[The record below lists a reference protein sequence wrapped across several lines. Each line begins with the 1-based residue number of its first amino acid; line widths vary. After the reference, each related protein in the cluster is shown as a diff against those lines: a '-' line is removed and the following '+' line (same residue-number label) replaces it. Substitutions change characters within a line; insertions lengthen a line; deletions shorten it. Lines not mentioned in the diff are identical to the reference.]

1 MDKPVKITDT
11 TLRDA
16 HQSLWATR
24 MTVDEILEILPAIDK
39 VGYHALEV
47 WGGATF
53 DASLR
58 YLGEDPWI
66 KLRRI
71 KQTVKNTPLQ
81 MLLRGQNIVGYQNY
95 PDDVVEAFIKKAVAN
110 GIDIIR
116 IFDALNDIRNLEFAT
131 KVAKEEGAHV
141 QGSVVYTVSPVHT
154 NEQYLKTA
162 LNLVDM
168 GVDSICIKDMAGLLT
183 PYKTYD
189 LIKLLKENIS
199 IPIEVHSHYVGGMAV
214 ASYMK
219 AVEAGADIIDT
230 ASVPLAFGV
239 SQPPVETLVRIFNG
253 TPFDSGLNLTQLFEI
268 ADYFEEL
275 RKKRGFERGVTRLS
289 DMQVFS
295 HQVPG
300 GMLTNLV
307 SQLKQQKALD
317 KIGQVLEEI
326 PRVRQDLGFPPLV
339 TPTSQIIGVQ
349 SVLNVL
355 MGERYKVVPEEVKA
369 YVRGYYGRPP
379 APIDEVIRRKII
391 GKEKPITCRP
401 ADLLSPRMEKIREE
415 LGNLAQKEEDYISYA
430 LFPQVTLKFL
440 KGEVVPDLAGGL
452 AVTQSTAVNLAK
464 GEEEMNIKEIEQLIN
479 IVNNSEI
486 NELNIEKDGMK
497 VNIKRGLTSN
507 SNSSESKKTPA
518 ESKSKTVKEE
528 NVEVLDEDVVEIKAS
543 MVGTFYQAPAPDAP
557 PYVKEGDNVKEGQV
571 LCIIEAMKLMNE
583 IQTEHTGKIIRIL
596 VQDGQPVEYGQ
607 PLFLLKKF

>member
-1 MDKPVKITDT
+1 LDKPVKITDT

-24 MTVDEILEILPAIDK
+24 MTTDEILEIVPLLDK

-53 DASLR
+53 DTCLR
-58 YLGEDPWI
+58 YLGEDPWLR
-66 KLRRI
+66 LRRI
-71 KQTVKNTPLQ
+71 KQKVKNTPLQ

-116 IFDALNDIRNLEFAT
+116 VFDALNDIRNLEYSI
-131 KVAKEEGAHV
+131 KIAKQEGAHV
-141 QGSVVYTVSPVHT
+141 QGSVVYTISPVHT
-154 NEQYLKTA
+154 NEQYLQTA
-162 LNLVDM
+162 LQLVNA
-168 GVDSICIKDMAGLLT
+168 GVDSLCIKDMAGLLT
-183 PYKTYD
+183 PYKAYE

-214 ASYMK
+214 ASYVK

-239 SQPPVETLVRIFNG
+239 SQPPVETLVRIFSG
-253 TPFDSGLNLTQLFEI
+253 TPFDTGLNLNLLFEI

-275 RKKRGFERGVTRLS
+275 RKKRGFERGVTRLN
-289 DMQVFS
+289 DMRVFS

-307 SQLKQQKALD
+307 SQLKQQNALD

-339 TPTSQIIGVQ
+339 TPTSQIVGVQ
-349 SVLNVL
+349 AVLNVL
-355 MGERYKVVPEEVKA
+355 MGERYKIVPEEVKA
-369 YVRGYYGRPP
+369 YVKGYYGRPP
-379 APIDEVIRRKII
+379 APIDEVIKKKII
-391 GKEKPITCRP
+391 GKEKEINCRP
-401 ADLLSPRMEKIREE
+401 ADLLEPRMEKAREE
-415 LGNLAQKEEDYISYA
+415 LGNLAQKEEDYITYA
-430 LFPQVTLKFL
+430 LFPQIALKFF
-440 KGEVVPDLAGGL
+440 KGEIVPDLGGGL
-452 AVTQSTAVNLAK
+452 TAQSTSNPGK
-464 GEEEMNIKEIEQLIN
+464 GDEEMNIKEIEQLIN
-479 IVNNSEI
+479 LINSSEI
-486 NELNIEKDGMK
+486 NELYIEKDGMK
-497 VNIKRGLTSN
+497 VNIKKGLV
-507 SNSSESKKTPA
+507 SSTNNLEPVKPTESTKTKVV
-518 ESKSKTVKEE
+518 EKETE
-528 NVEVLDEDVVEIKAS
+528 IDLDEDIVEIKAS

-583 IQTEHTGKIIRIL
+583 IQSEYTGKIVRIL

>member
-24 MTVDEILEILPAIDK
+24 MTTDEILEILPVIDQ

-53 DASLR
+53 DTSLR

-66 KLRRI
+66 RLQKI
-71 KQTVKNTPLQ
+71 KKVVKNTPLQ

-116 IFDALNDIRNLEFAT
+116 MFDALNDLRNLEFAI
-131 KVAKEEGAHV
+131 KIAKREGAHV

-154 NEQYLKTA
+154 HEQYLKTA
-162 LNLVDM
+162 VNLVNL
-168 GVDSICIKDMAGLLT
+168 GVDSLCIKDMAGLLT
-183 PYKTYD
+183 PYKTFE

-199 IPIEVHSHYVGGMAV
+199 VPVEVHSHYVGGMAV

-230 ASVPLAFGV
+230 ASVPLSFGV

-253 TPFDSGLNLTQLFEI
+253 TPFDSGLNLNQLFEI
-268 ADYFEEL
+268 SDYFEEL

-307 SQLKQQKALD
+307 SQLKQQNALN

-349 SVLNVL
+349 AVLNVL
-355 MGERYKVVPEEVKA
+355 MGKRYKVVPEEVKA
-369 YVRGYYGRPP
+369 YVKGYYGRPP
-379 APIDEVIRRKII
+379 APIDEVTRKKII
-391 GKEKPITCRP
+391 GKEKAITCRP
-401 ADLLSPRMEKIREE
+401 ADLLEPKMEKAREE

-440 KGEVVPDLAGGL
+440 KGEIVPDLGGGL
-452 AVTQSTAVNLAK
+452 TSAQPVSKSVK

-479 IVNNSEI
+479 IISNSEI
-486 NELNIEKDGMK
+486 NELNLEKDGIK
-497 VNIKRGLTSN
+497 VNIKKGIVSGSSDLEAAKSAASVKPKTSKQ
-507 SNSSESKKTPA
+507 EKT
-518 ESKSKTVKEE
+518 EE
-528 NVEVLDEDVVEIKAS
+528 IDEDLIEIKAS

-583 IQTEHTGKIIRIL
+583 ISSEYTGKIVRIL

-607 PLFLLKKF
+607 PLFLIKKF